1 MVATMNPMPDSVTM
15 SKQAAR
21 FYRAV
26 DDMQSNVELSG
37 KHSAQH
43 NMQQDVDEAIASSS
57 SDYQLIAAAIS
68 YLEANHRS
76 QPSLEELAEHV
87 SVSPFHLQRLFKRW
101 AGISPKR
108 FVQFLTVEHA
118 KQLLA
123 ESRTMLDAA
132 YETGLS
138 GPGRLHDL
146 FINVEAMTPG
156 EFKLGG
162 HGLTIQYGFHAT
174 PFGECLLASTER
186 GICGLSFVGQ
196 PGREAELEA
205 LRVRWPAAELLE
217 NAETTAAVVDKIFAP
232 EQGSEDAVRLLL
244 AGTNFQIKVW
254 EALLRIPAG
263 ALVSYDD
270 VARQIGAAGASR
282 AVGAAVGDNPIA
294 WLIPCH
300 RVIRKTGAFSDYH
313 WGRPRKL
320 AMIGWE
326 AAGREIAAGRG
337 AA

>member
-1 MVATMNPMPDSVTM
+1 MAATMNPMPGSATANRQV
-15 SKQAAR
+15 AR
-21 FYRAV
+21 FYSAV
-26 DDMQSNVELSG
+26 ENM
-37 KHSAQH
+37 QH
-43 NMQQDVDEAIASSS
+43 NVQQSADEAIDSSS
-57 SDYQLIAAAIS
+57 SDYQLIAAAIA

-76 QPSLEELAEHV
+76 QPSLEELASHV
-87 SVSPFHLQRLFKRW
+87 AVSPFHLQRLFKRW

-156 EFKLGG
+156 EFKLRGQ
-162 HGLTIQYGFHAT
+162 GLTIQYGFHDT

-186 GICGLSFVGQ
+186 GICGLNFVGQ

-205 LRVRWPAAELLE
+205 LRARWPAAELVE
-217 NAETTAAVVDKIFAP
+217 NPEATAAVVDKIFAP
-232 EQGSEDAVRLLL
+232 EHGSGDAVHLLL

-254 EALLRIPAG
+254 EALLRIPPGSACT
-263 ALVSYDD
+263 YED
-270 VARQIGAAGASR
+270 VAQWVGQPSAAR
-282 AVGAAVGDNPIA
+282 AVGGAVGANAIA
-294 WLIPCH
+294 YLIPCH
-300 RVIRKTGAFSDYH
+300 RVIRKSGVIRDYR
-313 WGRPRKL
+313 WGSTRKKAIL
-320 AMIGWE
+320 GWE
-326 AAGREIAAGRG
+326 ASHTMQEHAT
-337 AA
+337 

>member
-1 MVATMNPMPDSVTM
+1 MLATMNPMPDSATM
-15 SKQAAR
+15 SEVAPIFYSAAE
-21 FYRAV
+21 
-26 DDMQSNVELSG
+26 DMQHNVQ
-37 KHSAQH
+37 HSA
-43 NMQQDVDEAIASSS
+43 DEAIDTSGRTSA
-57 SDYQLIAAAIS
+57 SDYQLIAAAIA

-76 QPSLEELAEHV
+76 QPSLEELARHV
-87 SVSPFHLQRLFKRW
+87 AVSPFHLQRLFKRW

-162 HGLTIQYGFHAT
+162 QGLTIQYGFHAT
-174 PFGECLLASTER
+174 PFGECLLAATER
-186 GICGLSFVGQ
+186 GICGLNFVGQ

-205 LRVRWPAAELLE
+205 LRARWPAAELVE
-217 NAETTAAVVDKIFAP
+217 NPEATAAVVDKIFAA
-232 EQGSEDAVRLLL
+232 EHGSEDAVRLLL

-254 EALLRIPAG
+254 EALLRIPPGSACT
-263 ALVSYDD
+263 YED
-270 VARQIGAAGASR
+270 VAQWVGQPSAAR
-282 AVGAAVGDNPIA
+282 AVGGAVGANAIA
-294 WLIPCH
+294 YLIPCH
-300 RVIRKTGAFSDYH
+300 RVIRKSGVIRDYR
-313 WGRPRKL
+313 WGSTRKKAIL
-320 AMIGWE
+320 GWE
-326 AAGREIAAGRG
+326 ASHTLQESTWADAS
-337 AA
+337 